1 MARGKSDAPTKLI
14 LSDSDGVIVDS
25 FALLYR
31 NMSKLCQ
38 EKAGKVLSDKQY
50 RDFFKG
56 NALANVMAFI
66 GSTSTTGF
74 SSAEKAVV
82 FEGYTELQPF
92 VGIVDAYQ
100 TLAKHHTLAI
110 ITSTSIEYA
119 APLMDRIGL
128 SDSIAA
134 FIGPEVAVAKDA
146 RIRIAMEQF
155 GGTPEQTWYITDT
168 VGDIAEAK
176 LAGVKTLAITW
187 GFHDKADL
195 LAAMPD
201 AVAHNIEELQNIL
214 A

>member
-1 MARGKSDAPTKLI
+1 MA
-14 LSDSDGVIVDS
+14 
-25 FALLYR
+25 
-31 NMSKLCQ
+31 NLCQ
-38 EKAGKVLSDKQY
+38 EKAGKALSDQQY

-74 SSAEKAVV
+74 SADEKAIV
-82 FEGYTELQPF
+82 FDGYADLQPF
-92 VGIVDAYQ
+92 AGIVDAYQ
-100 TLAKHHTLAI
+100 ALAKHHTLSI

-155 GGTPEQTWYITDT
+155 AGTPEQTWYITDT
-168 VGDIAEAK
+168 IGDIAEAK

-187 GFHDKADL
+187 GFYDKADL

-201 AVAHNIEELQNIL
+201 SIAHSVDELQTIL